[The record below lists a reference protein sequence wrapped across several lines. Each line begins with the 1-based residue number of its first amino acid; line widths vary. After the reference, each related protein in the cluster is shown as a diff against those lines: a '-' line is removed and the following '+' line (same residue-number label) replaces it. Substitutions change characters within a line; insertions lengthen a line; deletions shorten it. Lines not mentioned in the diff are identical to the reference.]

1 MVSPP
6 SDATKTGSPAVTPN
20 RTPGSGGSPHPQQ
33 GAATPA
39 PAAGD
44 RNDIRPLDL
53 KGALQILLAE
63 VRAALTLAL
72 LDAVSSFPEA
82 ADSPLQ
88 AARVMVESV
97 LKALPEGS
105 PDVILWS
112 EALPRA
118 DAAVQ
123 SGLARASSVIDAWR
137 GVPPAVAASARE
149 VSALVTQALGD
160 EPLNPIWVRP
170 EWLGLAP
177 RLERLRRRRRV
188 LKRRLTDPDYRP
200 TVFDQPE
207 SWR

>member
-1 MVSPP
+1 M
-6 SDATKTGSPAVTPN
+6 PN
-20 RTPGSGGSPHPQQ
+20 RTPGSGGSPNPQQ
-33 GAATPA
+33 GAASAA

-72 LDAVSSFPEA
+72 LDAVSSLPVA
-82 ADSPLQ
+82 YDTPLQ
-88 AARVMVESV
+88 AAREVVESV
-97 LKALPEGS
+97 LNALPEGS

-112 EALPRA
+112 EVLPRA
-118 DAAVQ
+118 DVALQ
-123 SGLARASSVIDAWR
+123 SGLGRALGIIDAWR

-160 EPLNPIWVRP
+160 EPLNPIWLRP

-177 RLERLRRRRRV
+177 RLARLRRRRRV

-200 TVFDQPE
+200 TIFDQSEPAP
-207 SWR
+207 